1 MTGRSFPLAVL
12 AAAFALGAAAAPPQ
26 GGTISVVTTSDRVS
40 GVTEAVGEALGAHG
54 FTLLRDA
61 GHSASIAQVTFRRT
75 TVGEA
80 QARIAPGRA
89 AITPGVFGG
98 GGGVTLPLG
107 GMKTRT
113 VALTRSEL
121 ELRIVRRTTQAVVW
135 QGTAI
140 TVRPDTGDDT
150 TGATAAALAEG
161 VLRSYPYEPRGIVS
175 VR

>member
-1 MTGRSFPLAVL
+1 MF
-12 AAAFALGAAAAPPQ
+12 GAAAAPPQ
-26 GGTISVVTTSDRVS
+26 GGTISVVAASDEVPAVS
-40 GVTEAVGEALGAHG
+40 DAVGEALGAHG
-54 FTLLRDA
+54 FTLLRGV

-75 TVGEA
+75 VVGEA

-89 AITPGVFGG
+89 AVTPGVFGG

-107 GMKTRT
+107 GTKTRT

-121 ELRIVRRTTQAVVW
+121 ELRIVRRSTQAVVW

-140 TVRPDTGDDT
+140 TVRPDDGDET
-150 TGATAAALAEG
+150 NGTTAAALAEG

>member
-26 GGTISVVTTSDRVS
+26 GGTISVVTT
-40 GVTEAVGEALGAHG
+40 TEAVGEALGAHG